1 MRKIGIKL
9 QDRAGRSEAGRCP
22 RGSNTTHEGRIE
34 LAGLQWLP
42 PPRQLPFRWKCDG
55 CPLFRMIKYR
65 RKNGD
70 AQAETWGP
78 PVVFCNHANR
88 APENLRSLPPLLC
101 LPSFLFP
108 SFDKPFSYPLPLL
121 SFEGLSIV
129 NGRKTEGRN
138 SNAIFIYLYRGIR
151 WWLSLSNNARGILNL
166 VLIPIQLIAIHSRV
180 VDWIATFSTP
190 PLPFGIDYRTF

>member
-65 RKNGD
+65 RKNGRNL
-70 AQAETWGP
+70 GP
-78 PVVFCNHANR
+78 ARGILQPR
-88 APENLRSLPPLLC
+88 
-101 LPSFLFP
+101 
-108 SFDKPFSYPLPLL
+108 KPCSSKLALSLPLL
-121 SFEGLSIV
+121 SSSLLSRQTVRPLTLSFERLSIV
-129 NGRKTEGRN
+129 NGRKTRGRN
-138 SNAIFIYLYRGIR
+138 SNTFSMPASPL
-151 WWLSLSNNARGILNL
+151 W
-166 VLIPIQLIAIHSRV
+166 IHS
-180 VDWIATFSTP
+180 
-190 PLPFGIDYRTF
+190 

>member
-1 MRKIGIKL
+1 M
-9 QDRAGRSEAGRCP
+9 P
-22 RGSNTTHEGRIE
+22 RPKPGARPWYSATTQTV
-34 LAGLQWLP
+34 LLKTCA
-42 PPRQLPFRWKCDG
+42 
-55 CPLFRMIKYR
+55 
-65 RKNGD
+65 
-70 AQAETWGP
+70 
-78 PVVFCNHANR
+78 
-88 APENLRSLPPLLC
+88 LC
-101 LPSFLFP
+101 LLFFAFP
-108 SFDKPFSYPLPLL
+108 SSLLSTNRPFSYPPPLL

-166 VLIPIQLIAIHSRV
+166 VLIPIQLIAVHSLV